1 MPTKGGVNMSLKLY
15 DQLAEAA
22 AVVNKTADYEKS
34 IKEITEAH
42 ERNVDLL
49 KSEKLIAKSA
59 KKRFA
64 RGVLYDVALVLF
76 GIFMACAVGVATT
89 VYELFLIRNYGMEAF
104 NETGNILF
112 FSIIGATFVVIV
124 PLVLCACGILY
135 FVIDVVRKAKMS
147 ASIKNLTKT
156 VAELERKVINTR
168 SEHHNYQNE
177 NAEKVDFIPV
187 KYRTADAIAYMIKTV
202 EADETCTLE
211 QAVELYESEKA
222 KREEPEEAP
231 VEELKTEEPMAEVP
245 AKDEPKE
252 ENT

>member
-1 MPTKGGVNMSLKLY
+1 MSLKLY

-76 GIFMACAVGVATT
+76 GIFMACAVGVSTII
-89 VYELFLIRNYGMEAF
+89 YELLLIRNYGMEAF
-104 NETGNILF
+104 NETGNIVF

-156 VAELERKVINTR
+156 VSELERKVINTR

-202 EADETCTLE
+202 EAEKTCTLE
-211 QAVELYESEKA
+211 QAVKLYESEKA
-222 KREEPEEAP
+222 KKEEPEEAP